1 MHLPSEHIMAPK
13 REINFAPLPQNVP
26 FPKPSLKT
34 YSATR
39 DTSSDFR

>member
-26 FPKPSLKT
+26 LPKTLT
-34 YSATR
+34 E
-39 DTSSDFR
+39 DI